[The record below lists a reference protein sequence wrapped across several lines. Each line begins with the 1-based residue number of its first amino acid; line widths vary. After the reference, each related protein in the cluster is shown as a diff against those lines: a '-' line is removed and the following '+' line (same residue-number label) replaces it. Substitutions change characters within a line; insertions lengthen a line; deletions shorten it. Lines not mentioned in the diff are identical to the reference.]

1 VFVPI
6 FLVILAPSKIEL
18 LQKGAISECKHE
30 DNEFISYI
38 FLVKKKGG
46 KFQPVIN
53 LKDRCATVLILQVFE
68 FNISAHD
75 IRIFSTFSSGK

>member
-1 VFVPI
+1 M
-6 FLVILAPSKIEL
+6 KIEL

-53 LKDRCATVLILQVFE
+53 LKDSINLL
-68 FNISAHD
+68 NIIISRWK
-75 IRIFSTFSSGK
+75 I